1 VNRRLYTGAR
11 LFTGER
17 ILDGH
22 ALLVEGDRIAALMP
36 VGGGPGN
43 AEPRRLPGDALLVP
57 GFIDVQV
64 NGAGGV
70 LFNDSPTAET
80 ALAIAAAVRRSGT
93 TGVLPTLL
101 TDERGKMQRACEA
114 VVRAMGR
121 PGSGLLGVHLEG
133 PFISRDRPGVH
144 APEWIRPPD
153 PVDVDFLVAVA
164 EGRMG
169 DGRLMVTVAPEVVD
183 DRTIAQLAAAG
194 AVVAAG
200 HTAATVERTREA
212 LAAGVRGFTH
222 LFNAMPPLVNRQPG
236 PVLAALADPSSWCGV
251 IADGVHVHPALLAL
265 LVRVKP
271 PGKVLL
277 VTDAMPPAGTSA
289 TSFQLYGRTIL
300 RREGRLTTEDGTL
313 AGADV
318 DMPTAVRNC
327 VRLVGLPLEEALR
340 MASLYPARY
349 LGLDRLGRLAPG
361 YRADLTLLGPDLD
374 VLATWVGGRE
384 EWYAADPRQA
394 ADAR

>member
-1 VNRRLYTGAR
+1 VTRRLYTGAR

-17 ILDGH
+17 IVERH
-22 ALLVEGDRIAALMP
+22 AVLVDGDRIAAVVP
-36 VGGGPGN
+36 DGDAPSD
-43 AEPRRLPGDALLVP
+43 AERRRLPADALLAP

-70 LFNDSPTAET
+70 LFNDSPTAEA

-101 TDERGKMQRACEA
+101 TDERGKMERACDA
-114 VVRAMGR
+114 AARAIER
-121 PGSGLLGVHLEG
+121 PGGGVLGIHLEG
-133 PFISRDRPGVH
+133 PFISRERPGVH
-144 APEWIRPPD
+144 APEWIRAPEPA
-153 PVDVDFLVAVA
+153 DVDLMVAVA
-164 EGRMG
+164 EGRIG
-169 DGRLMVTVAPEVVD
+169 GRGRLMVTVAPESVD
-183 DRTIAQLAAAG
+183 DRVIARLAAAG

-200 HTAATVERTREA
+200 HTAATVERTRQA

-236 PVLAALADPSSWCGV
+236 PVLAALADPGSWCGI
-251 IADGVHVHPALLAL
+251 IADGVHVHPELIAL
-265 LVRVKP
+265 LVRIKP
-271 PGKVLL
+271 PGKVVL
-277 VTDAMPPAGTSA
+277 VTDAMPPSGTDA

-300 RREGRLTTEDGTL
+300 RQGGRLMTEDGTL

-318 DMPTAVRNC
+318 DMATSVRNC
-327 VRLVGLPLEEALR
+327 TRLLGLPVEEALR

-349 LGLDRLGRLAPG
+349 LGLDRLGRVAPG

-384 EWYAADPRQA
+384 EWYADPA
-394 ADAR
+394 

>member
-1 VNRRLYTGAR
+1 MTRCLYTGAR

-17 ILDGH
+17 FLDGH
-22 ALLVEGDRIAALMP
+22 ALLVDRDRIAALVP
-36 VGGGPGN
+36 VGAGPAD

-80 ALAIAAAVRRSGT
+80 ALAIAAAVRRTGT

-101 TDERGKMQRACEA
+101 TDERGKMQRACEGA
-114 VVRAMGR
+114 VQAMAR
-121 PGSGLLGVHLEG
+121 PGSGVLGLHLEG

-153 PVDVDFLVAVA
+153 PADIDFLVAVA

-169 DGRLMVTVAPEVVD
+169 DGRLMVTIAPEVVD
-183 DRTIAQLAAAG
+183 DRTIAQLASAG
-194 AVVAAG
+194 AIVAAG

-265 LVRVKP
+265 LVRAKP

-327 VRLVGLPLEEALR
+327 VRLLGLSLEEALR

-384 EWYAADPRQA
+384 EWYAADPRHA
-394 ADAR
+394 AEAG